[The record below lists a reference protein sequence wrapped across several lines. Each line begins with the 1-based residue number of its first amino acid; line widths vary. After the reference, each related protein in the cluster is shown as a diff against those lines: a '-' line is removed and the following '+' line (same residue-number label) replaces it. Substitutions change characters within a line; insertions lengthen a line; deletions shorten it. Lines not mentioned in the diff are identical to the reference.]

1 MLVELAS
8 LVILSLLIYMI
19 LAAMLGSLAKK
30 QEDAGKVGT
39 PLILVIIFAFVIA
52 LSFMGKE
59 ETLLI
64 KVLSYLPFV
73 SVFFMPMRLIR
84 SSVGLG
90 YGLISI
96 LIMLVS
102 IILAYKIASKVYK
115 KNILNYSSN
124 SWIKKILRKA

>member
-1 MLVELAS
+1 
-8 LVILSLLIYMI
+8 MI

>member
-39 PLILVIIFAFVIA
+39 PLILVIVFAFVIA

-73 SVFFMPMRLIR
+73 SVFFMPMRLIKA
-84 SSVGLG
+84 SVGLG

-102 IILAYKIASKVYK
+102 IVLAYKIASRIYK

-124 SWIKKILRKA
+124 SLMKKIFRRN